1 VKTVTLVNVLVVI
14 RLVLD
19 LINVAIKNAAQIVVM
34 TVMVARNAVQMGYSV
49 LRLALAQPHV

>member
-1 VKTVTLVNVLVVI
+1 MKLVYVLVVI

-19 LINVAIKNAAQIVVM
+19 LINVAIRNAAQIVVM
-34 TVMVARNAVQMGYSV
+34 TVMVARNAVQMDYSV